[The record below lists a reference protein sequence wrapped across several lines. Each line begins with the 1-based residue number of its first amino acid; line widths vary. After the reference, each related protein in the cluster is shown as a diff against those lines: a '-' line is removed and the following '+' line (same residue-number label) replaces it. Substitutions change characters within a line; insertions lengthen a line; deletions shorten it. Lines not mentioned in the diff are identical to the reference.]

1 MLLAMFTW
9 CFHASFRSLFAM
21 DIKKQ
26 GWHRRIREWLRLALP
41 FSSTLIHNE
50 SGLGMTS

>member
-9 CFHASFRSLFAM
+9 CCAFRSLFAM

-26 GWHRRIREWLRLALP
+26 GWHRQIREWLRLP
-41 FSSTLIHNE
+41 FAFWFTLIHNE
-50 SGLGMTS
+50 SGLGMAS